1 MDKIE
6 KALKKLSEKERLSI
20 GSLLRQLQA
29 GVSSGMDIKRLK
41 GHADIYRIRKG
52 DIRIIF
58 QMKDGSTSILK
69 IDRRRED
76 TYRDF

>member
-20 GSLLRQLQA
+20 GLLLRQLQA

-41 GHADIYRIRKG
+41 GYADIYRIRKG

-58 QMKDGSTSILK
+58 QMKDGSISILK